1 MSDDPE
7 TARQIA
13 ELARDDRPLLVLDVD
28 EVVLEFVRPFIGYLN
43 AQELHLNTD
52 SFRLHGNVVHRA
64 TGLAVENERVSELL
78 ETFFGVQGDWQCC
91 ADGGVDVLA
100 RLAGRTEIVMLT
112 AMPHRHR
119 ETRRALLD
127 RLGLPYPLL
136 TTEMPK
142 GPAVRSLRGEK
153 PRPVAFVDDIP
164 HNLAS
169 VRKAVPDAALFHLM
183 AHAELRALLPPL
195 ETGIIAV
202 EDWIDAEPKIA
213 AALGI

>member
-28 EVVLEFVRPFIGYLN
+28 EVVLEFVTPFCAFLGTQGL
-43 AQELHLNTD
+43 QLDTG
-52 SFRLHGNVVHRA
+52 SFRLQGNITHA
-64 TGLAVENERVSELL
+64 ETGGAVENERVSLLL
-78 ETFFGVQGDWQCC
+78 EEFFDAQGDWQGC
-91 ADGGVDVLA
+91 AGDAAEVLA
-100 RLAGRTEIVMLT
+100 RLAGRAEIVMLT

-119 ETRRALLD
+119 QKRRALLD
-127 RLGLPYPLL
+127 TLGLPFPLL

-142 GPAVRSLRGEK
+142 GPAVKMLRGEK

-169 VRKAVPDAALFHLM
+169 VRKAVPNAALFHLM
-183 AHAELRALLPPL
+183 AHTGLRALLPPF
-195 ETGIIAV
+195 EQGIVVV
-202 EDWIDAEPKIA
+202 ENWTDAEPKIA